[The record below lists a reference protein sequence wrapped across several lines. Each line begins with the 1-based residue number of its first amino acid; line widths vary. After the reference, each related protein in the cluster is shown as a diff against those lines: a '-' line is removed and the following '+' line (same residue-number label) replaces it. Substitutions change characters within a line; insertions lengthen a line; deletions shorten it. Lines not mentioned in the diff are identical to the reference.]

1 MKRGVSRSEM
11 QAGRKGKIYVERI
24 PGPFITLYEKAA
36 RMAIDTYYVPVAE
49 EVVASL
55 KGGHILDLGIGPGY
69 LPIEIAKRSP
79 HITVHGIDLSRG
91 LIEKA
96 RLNASKAGVSRQ
108 LHFEVG
114 NASRLK
120 FDDGSFDMVISTGM
134 FHTLKDPIKVLK
146 ECNRVLKQGGKAWI
160 YDPAQVTSQIDI
172 GQWKSTF
179 TFWEKFMYAL
189 FLLYAKINPGRTYD
203 RDQVASMIEI
213 ANFREYE
220 IQKEAN
226 EIRIRLTK

>member
-146 ECNRVLKQGGKAWI
+146 ECRLPLIRVILAPSAWSLSLCNLSKLSFEKA
-160 YDPAQVTSQIDI
+160 SQRSLA
-172 GQWKSTF
+172 GYW
-179 TFWEKFMYAL
+179 
-189 FLLYAKINPGRTYD
+189 
-203 RDQVASMIEI
+203 AS
-213 ANFREYE
+213 
-220 IQKEAN
+220 
-226 EIRIRLTK
+226 